1 MDEDIKI
8 IVGTLLSFLTII
20 MKLSSKMCHSLASI
34 KLFYMLQLLNNN
46 IHFLCLKK
54 LMVDN

>member
-8 IVGTLLSFLTII
+8 IVGTLLRFLTII
-20 MKLSSKMCHSLASI
+20 MKLSSKMCHNSLASI

-46 IHFLCLKK
+46 IHLKK
-54 LMVDN
+54 TAG